1 MVANGW
7 RVKNTNIYFSPI
19 TISTSF
25 VDDIICIHHD
35 KIQSYPKCTKQFH
48 FISFHLILMNNLN
61 VGVKKRLEMQSRIV
75 GDQSPQLQFSFKC
88 NELARTQKQRF
99 VSRLH
104 IKSIFFFLI
113 TISTFFFPLFQRV
126 RFKNIRK
133 KERFIWTSTTSILAV
148 IYWNTFQYY

>member
-1 MVANGW
+1 M
-7 RVKNTNIYFSPI
+7 
-19 TISTSF
+19 
-25 VDDIICIHHD
+25 
-35 KIQSYPKCTKQFH
+35 TKFNHTQNAQNN

-104 IKSIFFFLI
+104 IKSIFFFFNYYFDL
-113 TISTFFFPLFQRV
+113 FFPHYFNAYVLKTYEKKNVLFGHRRLQ
-126 RFKNIRK
+126 F
-133 KERFIWTSTTSILAV
+133 WP
-148 IYWNTFQYY
+148 